1 MIYQVKKLQM
11 QSSDDENSKYFIS
24 SHKMIHCVPI
34 HNQYNSFDRDC
45 SRGLQV

>member
-1 MIYQVKKLQM
+1 MIHHVTQFQM

-24 SHKMIHCVPI
+24 SHKMIHFVPI
-34 HNQYNSFDRDC
+34 HNQYNLFDSYC